1 MRWFE
6 GLLLL
11 VILLTGCSIQEPM
24 SDECQQKMN
33 GYLDITEGKQYII
46 PKTEQ
51 TRYILKGAAVPDTIK
66 NGEEITVTYTS
77 ILESYPPQLTAC
89 EIEPR

>member
-1 MRWFE
+1 
-6 GLLLL
+6 
-11 VILLTGCSIQEPM
+11 M
-24 SDECQQKMN
+24 SDECQQKMT
-33 GYLDITEGKQYII
+33 GYLDITEDKQYII

-51 TRYILKGAAVPDTIK
+51 TRYILKEAAVPDAIK

-77 ILESYPPQLTAC
+77 IIESYPPQLTAC